1 MLLGR
6 VLIRLLLSLWSA
18 RSRMLSN
25 VCSRTSLLLA
35 FSHFHT
41 NELQVPVT
49 ATAEEIH
56 RAHLKKSRRFHTDK
70 NRSRYAPD
78 VIKSINAAAALL
90 KDADKRRAYDDSQYK
105 ETGEVDLFG

>member
-1 MLLGR
+1 MP
-6 VLIRLLLSLWSA
+6 
-18 RSRMLSN
+18 
-25 VCSRTSLLLA
+25 T
-35 FSHFHT
+35 
-41 NELQVPVT
+41 T

-70 NRSRYAPD
+70 NHSKLAPD

-90 KDADKRRAYDDSQYK
+90 KDADKRKAYDDSQYK